1 MEAGERVGLWR
12 GGGRCWA
19 EPREMRRRS
28 QRGCG
33 VEEAWQCGGGQQ
45 AGAGLAGVTD
55 AGVVAGTEGVP
66 GAKPPAVTRRACFWV
81 AAREDKSGEVRTQG
95 QTMNREW
102 LGCAGVSRYV
112 SALDEALWECA
123 ARRKPRYI
131 CF

>member
-1 MEAGERVGLWR
+1 M
-12 GGGRCWA
+12 
-19 EPREMRRRS
+19 
-28 QRGCG
+28 
-33 VEEAWQCGGGQQ
+33 EEAWQCGGGQQ

-81 AAREDKSGEVRTQG
+81 AAREDKSGEVSTQG

-112 SALDEALWECA
+112 SALDEALWECGVRSA
-123 ARRKPRYI
+123 ANASISGDGSRAI
-131 CF
+131 FVSSCHLNLCT